1 MQKDIIIGG
10 QTVPMSA
17 SALTPFSYKKVFGR
31 DLIKDVQTLQREAQK
46 TGDLDAEIVVMMSY
60 IMAREANKD
69 IAPMEEWLSTFGL
82 FDLYQAFNDIITLW
96 GLNEQQNSTPKK
108 K

>member
-69 IAPMEEWLSTFGL
+69 IAPMEEWLSGFGL

-96 GLNEQQNSTPKK
+96 GLNEQQNSTPRKK
-108 K
+108 